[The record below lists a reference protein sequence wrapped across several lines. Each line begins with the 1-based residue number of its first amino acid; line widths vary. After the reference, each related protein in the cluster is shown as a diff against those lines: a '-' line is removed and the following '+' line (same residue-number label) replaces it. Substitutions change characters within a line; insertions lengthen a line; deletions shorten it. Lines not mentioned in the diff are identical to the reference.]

1 MHIIITD
8 AWLARTQALH
18 LNGWK
23 LLAAACLASL
33 MLMLG
38 SVAAYHWIF
47 LEGIRQGWPGFASV
61 ARLVQRDQAALQDA
75 HLRANIDAMARRLG
89 EMQARMMQIDSLGE
103 RVAGL
108 AGLNPAEVRTQPGS
122 GGALVGPRPLDLGEL
137 GQAMEQLDRS
147 ATERVDRLTVI
158 ESRLFDQT
166 IQRSL
171 IPTELPVKDVE
182 IGSRFGLRID
192 PFTGQ
197 QAMHTGLDFPAD
209 VGTPIVAAA
218 GGVVQAQE
226 YHPSYGHMVE
236 IDHGNNIATRY
247 AHAARVLVK
256 KGDIVKRGDLI
267 AEVGNSGRS
276 TGPHLHFE
284 VLVSGVPQDPA
295 RFLAANPTVAN
306 LRAQAPPH
314 RH

>member
-1 MHIIITD
+1 MHQD
-8 AWLARTQALH
+8 E
-18 LNGWK
+18 
-23 LLAAACLASL
+23 LAAPR
-33 MLMLG
+33 
-38 SVAAYHWIF
+38 
-47 LEGIRQGWPGFASV
+47 LERRQVGVGRV
-61 ARLVQRDQAALQDA
+61 HQRRDVHHARLDRSHVEVAWVRRGLLHVEVRERAAAVGPRDGLAL
-75 HLRANIDAMARRLG
+75 ARRLG

-108 AGLNPAEVRTQPGS
+108 AGLNPSEVRTQPGS

-137 GQAMEQLDRS
+137 GQAMDQLDRS
-147 ATERVDRLTVI
+147 ATERVDWLTVI

-182 IGSRFGLRID
+182 LGSRFGLRID
-192 PFTGQ
+192 PLTGQ
-197 QAMHTGLDFPAD
+197 QAMHTGLDFPAE

-226 YHPSYGHMVE
+226 VHPAYGHMVE

-247 AHAARVLVK
+247 AHASRVLVK

-267 AEVGNSGRS
+267 AEVGNTGRS

-284 VLVSGVPQDPA
+284 VLVSGVPQNPA
-295 RFLAANPTVAN
+295 RFLAYNPTVAN
-306 LRAQAPPH
+306 VRAQAPPQ